1 MANVLAELDSQ
12 TAFDRVLAE
21 QIRMRQHYV
30 KTKVNP
36 VLRDRLNQLVRNARA
51 CLNGGGMKQRALVII
66 GESGSGKTTS
76 VNHHIA
82 QIPEMQPYVNEEGR
96 LIDPVLRMDTPGT
109 NTTKSF
115 AIAMLAGIGIP
126 ASQRASEFEL
136 YAVLKHQLK
145 EQGKLFV
152 LADESQH
159 LVRAAQIKTVEKVQD
174 VLKNLMQIEGWPLHM
189 IFIGTPALAKF
200 LQGDKQLANRC
211 RVLMLP
217 QLDPAK
223 DSDFLER
230 TLKEIVVDVGG
241 LNMGWKESEELPQR
255 LIRASFS
262 CTGTAIQ
269 YIQEACFRAMD
280 EGKTV
285 VKIKHFAKVYEANT
299 GCNKQDNLFSVVAWE
314 KIKPENALQ
323 EFMKTVEES
332 E

>member
-136 YAVLKHQLK
+136 YAILKHQLK

-189 IFIGTPALAKF
+189 IFIGTPRPRKIPSRRQAA
-200 LQGDKQLANRC
+200 REP
-211 RVLMLP
+211 LP
-217 QLDPAK
+217 CTYASTARPGK
-223 DSDFLER
+223 
-230 TLKEIVVDVGG
+230 G
-241 LNMGWKESEELPQR
+241 QR
-255 LIRASFS
+255 LP
-262 CTGTAIQ
+262 GT
-269 YIQEACFRAMD
+269 Y
-280 EGKTV
+280 
-285 VKIKHFAKVYEANT
+285 
-299 GCNKQDNLFSVVAWE
+299 
-314 KIKPENALQ
+314 P
-323 EFMKTVEES
+323 
-332 E
+332 